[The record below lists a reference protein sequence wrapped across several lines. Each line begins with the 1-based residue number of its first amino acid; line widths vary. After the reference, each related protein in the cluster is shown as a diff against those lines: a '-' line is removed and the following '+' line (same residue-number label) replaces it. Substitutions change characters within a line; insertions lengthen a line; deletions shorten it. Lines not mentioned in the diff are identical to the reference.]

1 MKILDWKRPA
11 AWLAKNKL
19 LLLVLALGIVLLLTP
34 SREKPAQK
42 QEGLPLKSTGVLLS
56 EEADRLALV
65 LSDMQGVG
73 RAQALLSESG
83 AVVLCDG
90 ADSAQVR
97 LSVIRAVSA
106 FTGLGSD
113 EIVIAKL
120 K

>member
-1 MKILDWKRPA
+1 M
-11 AWLAKNKL
+11 
-19 LLLVLALGIVLLLTP
+19 
-34 SREKPAQK
+34 REMTVPAQYL
-42 QEGLPLKSTGVLLS
+42 QIAADVASRVAAGDLPEGERLFGRSVMASEYGVSPETIRRALRML
-56 EEADRLALV
+56 ADMKV
-65 LSDMQGVG
+65 IDVKPQ
-73 RAQALLSESG
+73 SG